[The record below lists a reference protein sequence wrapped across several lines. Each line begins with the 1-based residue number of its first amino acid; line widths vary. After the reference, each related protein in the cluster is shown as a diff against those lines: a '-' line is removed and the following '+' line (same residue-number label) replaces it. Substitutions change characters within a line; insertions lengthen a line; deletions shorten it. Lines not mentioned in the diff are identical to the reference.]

1 MKKNRTSFIVLI
13 MIVVLMVGFTACEKL
28 KITNLK
34 ANHFLRQGNGFYQE
48 EKFKKAVG
56 AYEQALELN
65 PELTHIYFHLAT
77 SYASLYKPMKE
88 TEANKEYGEKA
99 LEFLLKA
106 KEHDPENIQV
116 VHVLGDLYEKM
127 NKIDDAEQCY
137 LSIMDESEDNPKAF
151 YVLASFYQNH
161 GKTKKAE
168 EMYKKRIEMEPDNP
182 EGYHYMAG
190 YYQNLNMWYKA
201 VDSYELWISALI
213 DPEIVKVHREV
224 MKLNDDLDKI
234 ESKKKYLANVRKNK
248 AIPADQRKEI
258 TARINK
264 ELEEI
269 GTEVE
274 IAKKIEDN
282 KAQVE
287 ELRKQAEGKIKEFPE
302 EKRWK
307 ISEAYYMLGLVVW
320 NQSHQTSPEYMGPE
334 ERLQIIAKGME
345 VLNKSVELR
354 KNYYEPWAIIALLH
368 RQKIKANPL
377 KEAEYLAAWQKAY
390 DKAIKIRDRNLRKDK
405 LRKELEEM
413 GTQATTATEGGN

>member
-1 MKKNRTSFIVLI
+1 

-48 EKFKKAVG
+48 EKFKKAVT

-65 PELTHIYFHLAT
+65 PELTHIFFHLAT

-88 TEANKEYGEKA
+88 SETNKEYGEKA
-99 LEFLLKA
+99 LEYLIKA
-106 KEHDPENIQV
+106 KEQDPENIQI

-127 NKIDDAEQCY
+127 NRIDDAEECY
-137 LSIMDESEDNPKAF
+137 LSIMEHSEDNPKAY

-161 GKTKKAE
+161 GKLKKAE
-168 EMYKKRIEMEPDNP
+168 EMYKKRIDKAPLNPD
-182 EGYHYMAG
+182 GYHYMAG
-190 YYQNLNMWYKA
+190 YYQNMKMWYKA
-201 VDSYELWISALI
+201 IDSYELWISALI

-258 TARINK
+258 SDRINK

-269 GTEVE
+269 GTEKE
-274 IAKKIEDN
+274 IAQKIEDN
-282 KAQVE
+282 KKQVD
-287 ELRKQAEGKIKEFPE
+287 ELKKQSEDKVKEFPE
-302 EKRWK
+302 DKRWK
-307 ISEAYYMLGLVVW
+307 IAEAYYMLGLVIW

-334 ERLQIIAKGME
+334 ERLQIITKGMD
-345 VLNKSVELR
+345 VLMKSVELR

-377 KEAEYLAAWQKAY
+377 KEAEYLAAWKKAY

-413 GTQATTATEGGN
+413 GEQAATATTEGGN